1 MLPIVLL
8 VMPVMAEPFL
18 GYAIPAY
25 HPVLNS
31 RWVGEEVGPT
41 VQSQIMVE
49 IDGEGRYWAQG
60 YSRFISDGVTR
71 LMPSWTGRLYH
82 LSDNQFMAWNDGA
95 EGVHGY
101 WVIFDPTY
109 STAIASLFSR
119 NAQGI
124 ESLRLMRTQGD
135 VSAIVTIIESV
146 RSP

>member
-1 MLPIVLL
+1 
-8 VMPVMAEPFL
+8 
-18 GYAIPAY
+18 
-25 HPVLNS
+25 
-31 RWVGEEVGPT
+31 
-41 VQSQIMVE
+41 
-49 IDGEGRYWAQG
+49 
-60 YSRFISDGVTR
+60 
-71 LMPSWTGRLYH
+71 
-82 LSDNQFMAWNDGA
+82 MAWNDGA